1 MSIGALWATAL
12 WTSILG
18 QSPILVLI
26 PEAQTPE
33 GCYAVERWAAAVR
46 AQPEY
51 RVVRARLLDDEDPEV
66 ARQRLGAALVVGGR
80 RLGEAGAERYELH
93 TQGPG
98 GLLKGTASGRSLA
111 AFASAARSAWP
122 KDQTPLSLSRWAGIP
137 GSSALDA
144 ACAGQGELALSLAGA
159 AVGRS
164 LPRLIPVPEAGAKGP
179 LLARWGRAST
189 LIQQGKS
196 AAAIP
201 LLRVLSAELEAGQLA
216 PIWRRPP
223 DPAVLEGA
231 PPAAAPLQRIGELG
245 IGVGAGNIFA
255 FELATGETR
264 WSLPIGPAQPV
275 VAELEAGQLLVFLA
289 KEVVGIN
296 ANTGQV
302 SFRAAFTKPNPEV
315 AVVGGRVYLS
325 EGEITAALDRGSGK
339 VLWSYDGLVTPA
351 AGPVYVAAQV
361 VVPLSASLVFLDPE
375 SGAEKAKLK
384 LGDELSAPLSVTAG
398 GRIWALIGGDEVV
411 GVDAVSHTV
420 DVRQKDLPGIEWPP
434 AVLGEQLVVSHKRG
448 PQRLVSF
455 LDKGAKSALRLTLKN
470 AAPPVLA
477 LPDYSGI
484 LHLEERPPAV
494 VARSNDGKVLWRQ
507 LAREKVVHLSLEA
520 DRVAFA
526 AGKRVVILDRQKG
539 RPLFTFE
546 LDEKISSVTLGPEV
560 ALALTQSGAVYGL
573 PVGADPRIVDW
584 PKAVRLE
591 LAEAYLATQQPAPA
605 VALAKGV
612 LDREPNNLEA
622 LALLATAKA
631 RVRPAEGAGELL
643 RVLTAIGPNEPLARA
658 ARAELEARVGL
669 LDLSGGE
676 PGQKRYDGLVRPEV
690 TTSTRGLI
698 MPQARVRRAT
708 VVGERILYEL
718 EPRSPR
724 PFNATWLFAI
734 DRQTFRRAFEH
745 LVPGRYRVQ
754 AGPEGW
760 ALIGEKQLRFL
771 TAEGNLRPSAN
782 FATPIAEVALPGGG
796 VLFVRTVDHLLAAV
810 DGSSGLPRGRAQL
823 GPLVGLTGAD
833 GQVAVKEAGGRVMC
847 FDARRQL
854 LPAK

>member
-1 MSIGALWATAL
+1 MSIGALLATAL
-12 WTSILG
+12 WTSIVG
-18 QSPILVLI
+18 QSPTLVLV
-26 PEAQTPE
+26 PESTTPE
-33 GCYAVERWAAAVR
+33 VCYAVERWAAALR
-46 AQPEY
+46 AQPEF
-51 RVVRARLLDDEDPEV
+51 RVVRARLLENEEPDV

-80 RLGEAGAERYELH
+80 RLGEAGSERYELH
-93 TQGPG
+93 TQGPA
-98 GLLKGTASGRSLA
+98 GLLKGTHSGRSLT
-111 AFASAARSAWP
+111 AFAGAARQAWP
-122 KDQTPLSLSRWAGIP
+122 KDQVPLSLSRWAGIP
-137 GSSALDA
+137 GSAALDA
-144 ACAGQGELALSLAGA
+144 ACLGQAELALSLAGA
-159 AVGRS
+159 AVGRA
-164 LPRLIPVPEAGAKGP
+164 LPRLIAVPEAAAKGP

-189 LIQQGKS
+189 LFQQGKS

-201 LLRVLSAELEAGQLA
+201 LLRSVSAELEAGQLA

-223 DPAVLEGA
+223 DAAVLEGA
-231 PPAAAPLQRIGELG
+231 PPAAAPLQRIAELG
-245 IGVGAGNIFA
+245 VGVGAGNIFA
-255 FELATGETR
+255 FELSTGETR
-264 WSLPIGPAQPV
+264 WSLPVGPAQPMV
-275 VAELEAGQLLVFLA
+275 VELEAGQLLAFLG
-289 KEVVGIN
+289 KEVVAIN
-296 ANTGQV
+296 ATTGQV
-302 SFRAAFTKPNPEV
+302 SFRAPFTKANPEV

-325 EGEITAALDRGSGK
+325 EAELTAALERGTGK

-351 AGPVYVAAQV
+351 AGPVYVAAQIV
-361 VVPLSASLVFLDPE
+361 APLSASLAFLDPE
-375 SGAEKAKLK
+375 TGLEKAKLK

-434 AVLGEQLVVSHKRG
+434 AVLGEQLVVSHKKG
-448 PQRLVSF
+448 PQRLISF

-494 VARSNDGKVLWRQ
+494 VARSSDGKVLWRQ
-507 LAREKVVHLSLEA
+507 PAREKIAHLSLDG

-539 RPLFTFE
+539 RPLFAFE
-546 LDEKISSVTLGPEV
+546 LDERVNAVTLGPEV

-573 PVGADPRIVDW
+573 PVGGDPRIVDW

-591 LAEAYLATQQPAPA
+591 LAEVYLATQQPVPA

-631 RVRPAEGAGELL
+631 RVRPSEGAGELL

-658 ARAELEARVGL
+658 ARAELESRVGL

-676 PGQKRYDGLVRPEV
+676 PGQQRYDALVRAEV

-708 VVGERILYEL
+708 IVGERILYEL

-724 PFNATWLFAI
+724 PLNATWLFAI
-734 DRQTFRRAFEH
+734 DRQTLRRAFEH

-754 AGPEGW
+754 AGPDGW
-760 ALIGEKQLRFL
+760 ALVGAKQVRFMS
-771 TAEGNLRPSAN
+771 AEGNLRPSAS
-782 FATPIAEVALPGGG
+782 FAAEIAEVALPGGG
-796 VLFVRTVDHLLAAV
+796 VMFVRTVDHLLAAV

-833 GQVAVKEAGGRVMC
+833 GQVAVKEAGGRVMS

-854 LPAK
+854 LPSK